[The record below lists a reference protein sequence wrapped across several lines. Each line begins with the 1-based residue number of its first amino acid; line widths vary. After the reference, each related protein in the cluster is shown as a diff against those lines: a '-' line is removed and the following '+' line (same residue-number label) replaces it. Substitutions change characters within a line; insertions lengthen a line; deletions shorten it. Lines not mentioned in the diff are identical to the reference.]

1 MTDLKIVKNDNN
13 LLDMLQTSEYLNIKT
28 STLYAM
34 CMRREIPVVKIGRLN
49 RFRKSDLD
57 AFISNNMQETRAT

>member
-49 RFRKSDLD
+49 HFRKSDLD